1 MPVFVISI
9 TSTAIGTCVLSVLG
23 YYLFLLRK
31 KALRREHAKKKQD
44 TTALDRV
51 VVDHNVENKPTS
63 QGPPAPERPQR
74 AQPAMSMPV
83 DAEPR
88 PQNILDTDANSQP
101 AMAPATHTVGSPR
114 SHRERS
120 LSSVGRGRPRRGT
133 ETSLTGAT
141 EAVSAR
147 RRTASSHFM
156 DSNERVYA
164 CILAS
169 PLERIKA
176 RPSTPQE
183 EEPPPAVR
191 EDVGW
196 PLPSKAGW
204 I

>member
-23 YYLFLLRK
+23 YYLFLLRR

-51 VVDHNVENKPTS
+51 VVSSNAEKKPTS
-63 QGPPAPERPQR
+63 QGPPAPEGQQG
-74 AQPAMSMPV
+74 AQPAMPLPV
-83 DAEPR
+83 DPEPR
-88 PQNILDTDANSQP
+88 PQNILDTDENSQP
-101 AMAPATHTVGSPR
+101 AMTPATHTVGSPR
-114 SHRERS
+114 SHPEPS

-133 ETSLTGAT
+133 ETSLAEAT
-141 EAVSAR
+141 YAVSAR

-156 DSNERVYA
+156 DSTERVYA

-169 PLERIKA
+169 PLEHVKA
-176 RPSTPQE
+176 GPSTRQE
-183 EEPPPAVR
+183 EEPPPAAR

-196 PLPSKAGW
+196 PLPSSW